1 MRILSWIYSFINNSK
16 KFKKSDPLTT
26 DETERR
32 RKYLIKQSQRRVEHS
47 EKFIDNQKTLNL
59 HKSQEEINERRGRI
73 EGAYPVYIRS

>member
-1 MRILSWIYSFINNSK
+1 MRILAWIYSFINNSK
-16 KFKKSDPLTT
+16 KFKKSDLLTT

-32 RKYLIKQSQRRVEHS
+32 RKYLIKQSHRKVEHS

-59 HKSQEEINERRGRI
+59 HKNQEEINERRGRI